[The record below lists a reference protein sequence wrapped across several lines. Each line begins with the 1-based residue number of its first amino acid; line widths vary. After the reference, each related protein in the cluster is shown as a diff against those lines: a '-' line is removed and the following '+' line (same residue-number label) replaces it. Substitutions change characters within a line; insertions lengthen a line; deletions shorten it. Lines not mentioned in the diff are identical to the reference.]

1 MSKRAVSGSYLWC
14 PAVVLCLFTA
24 AVPCLA
30 VAQEPTTGTVTG
42 TVTRAEGGGT
52 LAGVSVSVQGSG
64 QTAVTRGDG
73 QYTLRNVAAGPRTIV
88 FRWLGYRPVEQP
100 VTVEPGGSVTLDAA
114 LEPAP
119 AILSDL
125 VVQGASRAPERIV
138 EAPSAISVV
147 ETRLLE
153 ANTITGQVPMAL
165 KETPGV
171 DLVQSGVNDFNV
183 NTRGFNSSLNRRMLV
198 LQDGRDLAIAFLGS
212 QEWNTLSVP
221 LEELGRIEVVRGPGS
236 ALYGANAFSG
246 VIALTTPEARQI
258 VGTKLT
264 IGGGELESLRGDLS
278 HAGVAGGGRFGYR
291 VNGGYYRSDTFTR
304 SRTLLDGTSLQT
316 EYAPATDVAIGVVR
330 EARPLSG
337 QTLDPVTRAPLGERD
352 ELQNIYGSARVD
364 YYAPGGSVISADGG
378 AARVENEVLVTG
390 IGRVQIEKALR
401 PWARLG
407 WAADR
412 FNVFGFWNARRTLD
426 PQFSLASGAP
436 LRETSDIFHFEG
448 QTNFRFMEERGRV
461 VVGSSYRNTNVDTEL
476 TLMEAGND
484 NRSDDL
490 YSAYGQVE
498 FDIVPQV
505 KLVAAARMDD
515 GTLINTQFSPKGAI
529 VFSPNENHSFRATI
543 NQAFQTPNYSEFFL
557 RVAAGAP
564 ANFSA
569 LEAGLRASPLG
580 PVLAGVPVGTLFTT
594 SAAVPVF
601 ARGNAGLDVESTT
614 GYELGYKGT
623 FANRVFVTLDL
634 YYNAIS
640 DFVTDLLPGVNPA
653 AFGPW
658 TAPDAVPA
666 PFRATLES
674 TVRSQLLAAGQP
686 IAAAGLTRVN
696 GNTEIV
702 LSYTN
707 AGQVDQYGAELGV
720 GVQITDE
727 VRADGS
733 LSLFDFDVE
742 AGSQAVGDQLLANT
756 PSKKGT
762 VGVSYTGRQGLDL
775 GAHIRIV
782 DSYPWAAG
790 VFLGEVPSSQS
801 VDVNAGYRINQN
813 FRVFALATNVFDQE
827 RFHLFG
833 GSVIGRRVLGGV
845 TVQF

>member
-1 MSKRAVSGSYLWC
+1 VSGFHPWFCS
-14 PAVVLCLFTA
+14 A
-24 AVPCLA
+24 ALA
-30 VAQEPTTGTVTG
+30 VLAALLPPSLTAQQSGTVTG
-42 TVTRAEGGGT
+42 TVTRAEGGGA
-52 LAGVSVSVQGSG
+52 LAGVSVSVQGTG
-64 QTAVTRGDG
+64 QTAVSGGDG
-73 QYTLRNVAAGPRTIV
+73 RYTLRSVPAGPRTIV
-88 FRWLGYRPVEQP
+88 FRWLGYRPTELP
-100 VTVEPGGSVTLDAA
+100 VTVEPGGSATLDAA

-138 EAPSAISVV
+138 EAPAAISVV
-147 ETRLLE
+147 EPRLLE

-246 VIALTTPEARQI
+246 VIALTTPAAREI

-278 HAGVAGGGRFGYR
+278 HAGVAAGGRFGYR

-304 SRTLLDGTSLQT
+304 SRTLVNGSSLAT
-316 EYAPATDVAIGVVR
+316 EYAPATDNTVGPAR
-330 EARPLSG
+330 ELRPLSG
-337 QTLDPVTRAPLGERD
+337 QTLEAGTGAPLGDRD
-352 ELQNIYGSARVD
+352 DLQNIYGSARLD
-364 YYAPGGSVISADGG
+364 YYLPGGSVVSADGG

-407 WAADR
+407 WAAER
-412 FNVFGFWNARRTLD
+412 FNVFGYWNARRTLD

-436 LRETSDIFHFEG
+436 LRETSDIFHVEG
-448 QTNFRFMEERGRV
+448 QTNFRFLEDRGRV
-461 VVGSSYRNTNVDTEL
+461 VVGTSYRNTNVDTEL
-476 TLMEAGND
+476 TLMEAAND

-490 YSAYGQVE
+490 YAGYGQVE
-498 FDIVPQV
+498 FDIIPQV
-505 KLVAAARMDD
+505 KLVAAARIDD

-529 VFSPNENHSFRATI
+529 VFSPNENHSIRATV

-564 ANFSA
+564 ANFTQ
-569 LEAGLRASPLG
+569 LETGLRASALG
-580 PVLAGVPVGTLFTT
+580 PALAGVPVGTLFTT

-614 GYELGYKGT
+614 GYELGYKGA
-623 FANRVFVTLDL
+623 FANRVYVTLDL
-634 YYNAIS
+634 YYNSIS

-653 AFGPW
+653 YGLW
-658 TAPDAVPA
+658 TAPDAVPP
-666 PFRATLES
+666 PFRAPLEAA
-674 TVRSQLLAAGQP
+674 VRSTLAP
-686 IAAAGLTRVN
+686 INPVAAAGLTRVN

-720 GVQITDE
+720 GVQVTDE
-727 VRADGS
+727 VRADAT
-733 LSLFDFDVE
+733 LSLFDFEVE

-762 VGVSYTGRQGLDL
+762 LGVSYAGRQGLDL
-775 GAHIRIV
+775 GASVRLV
-782 DSYPWAAG
+782 DSYDWAAG
-790 VFLGEVPSSQS
+790 VFIGEVPSSQS
-801 VDVNAGYRINQN
+801 VDVNAGYRINHN

-827 RFHLFG
+827 RYHLFG
-833 GSVIGRRVLGGV
+833 GSVIGRRVLGGI

>member
-1 MSKRAVSGSYLWC
+1 MSRRAVSGFILRC
-14 PAVVLCLFTA
+14 CCCILPLLLVLPSRATA
-24 AVPCLA
+24 QAS
-30 VAQEPTTGTVTG
+30 GTVTG
-42 TVTRAEGGGT
+42 TVTRADGGGG
-52 LAGVSVSVQGSG
+52 LAGVSVAVQGTG
-64 QTAVTRGDG
+64 QTAVSGGNGR
-73 QYTLRNVAAGPRTIV
+73 YTLRNVPAGNRTII
-88 FRWLGYRPVEQP
+88 FRWLGYRPTELP
-100 VTVEPGGSVTLDAA
+100 VTVEPGSTVTLDAA

-119 AILSDL
+119 VVISDL

-138 EAPSAISVV
+138 EAPAAISVV
-147 ETRLLE
+147 EPRLLE
-153 ANTITGQVPMAL
+153 TNTITGQVPMAL

-246 VIALTTPEARQI
+246 VIALTTPTAREI

-264 IGGGELESLRGDLS
+264 IGGGELESIRGDLS
-278 HAGVAGGGRFGYR
+278 HAGVTPGGRFGYR

-304 SRTLLDGTSLQT
+304 SRTLFNGTSLAA
-316 EYAPATDVAIGVVR
+316 EYADATDAAIGPAR
-330 EARPLSG
+330 ELRPLSG
-337 QTLDPVTRAPLGERD
+337 QTVDPATGAPLGDRD
-352 ELQNIYGSARVD
+352 DLQNIYGSARLD

-401 PWARLG
+401 PWARLA
-407 WAADR
+407 WAGDR
-412 FNVFGFWNARRTLD
+412 FNVFGYWNARRTLD

-436 LRETSDIFHFEG
+436 LLETADVFHVEG
-448 QTNFRFMEERGRV
+448 QTNFPLLEDRGRV
-461 VVGSSYRNTNVDTEL
+461 VVGTSYRNTNVDTEGS
-476 TLMEAGND
+476 LMELAND

-490 YSAYGQVE
+490 YSGYGQVE
-498 FDIVPQV
+498 FDIVPQL
-505 KLVAAARMDD
+505 KLVAAARIDD
-515 GTLINTQFSPKGAI
+515 GTLINTQFSPKGAV
-529 VFSPNENHSFRATI
+529 VFSPNQNHSIRATV

-564 ANFSA
+564 VNLSQ
-569 LEAGLRASPLG
+569 LEAGLRASALG
-580 PVLAGVPVGTLFTT
+580 PALAGVPSGTLFTT
-594 SAAVPVF
+594 SAAVPIF
-601 ARGNAGLDVESTT
+601 ARGNAALDVESTT

-623 FANRVFVTLDL
+623 FGNRVFVTLDL
-634 YYNAIS
+634 YYNSIS

-653 AFGPW
+653 YGPW
-658 TAPDAVPA
+658 TAPDAVP
-666 PFRATLES
+666 L
-674 TVRSQLLAAGQP
+674 TVRPVLEQQVRSALAAVSP
-686 IAAAGLTRVN
+686 VAAAGLTRVN

-702 LSYTN
+702 VSYAN
-707 AGQVDQYGAELGV
+707 AGEVDQYGAELGV

-727 VRADGS
+727 IRADGS
-733 LSLFDFDVE
+733 LSLFDFEVE

-762 VGVSYTGRQGLDL
+762 IGLSYTGRQGLDL
-775 GAHIRIV
+775 GASVRIV
-782 DSYPWAAG
+782 DSYDWAAG
-790 VFLGEVPSSQS
+790 VFVGEVPSSQT
-801 VDVNAGYRINQN
+801 VDVNAGYRINHN

-827 RFHLFG
+827 RYHLFG
-833 GSVIGRRVLGGV
+833 GSVIGRRVLGGM

>member
-1 MSKRAVSGSYLWC
+1 MSRRAVSGFILRC
-14 PAVVLCLFTA
+14 CCCILPLLLVLPSRATA
-24 AVPCLA
+24 QAS
-30 VAQEPTTGTVTG
+30 GTVTG
-42 TVTRAEGGGT
+42 TVTRADGGGG
-52 LAGVSVSVQGSG
+52 LAGVSVAVQGTG
-64 QTAVTRGDG
+64 QTAVSGGNGR
-73 QYTLRNVAAGPRTIV
+73 YTLRNVPAGNRTII
-88 FRWLGYRPVEQP
+88 FRWLGYRPTELP
-100 VTVEPGGSVTLDAA
+100 VTVEPGSTVTLDAA

-119 AILSDL
+119 VVISDL

-138 EAPSAISVV
+138 EAPAAISVV
-147 ETRLLE
+147 EPRLLE
-153 ANTITGQVPMAL
+153 TNTITGQVPMAL

-246 VIALTTPEARQI
+246 VIALTTPTAREI

-264 IGGGELESLRGDLS
+264 IGGGELESIRGDLS
-278 HAGVAGGGRFGYR
+278 HAGVTPGGRFGYR

-304 SRTLLDGTSLQT
+304 SRTLFNGTSLAA
-316 EYAPATDVAIGVVR
+316 EYADATDAAIGPAR
-330 EARPLSG
+330 ELRPLSG
-337 QTLDPVTRAPLGERD
+337 QTVDPATGAPLGDRD
-352 ELQNIYGSARVD
+352 DLQNIYGSARLD

-401 PWARLG
+401 PWARLA
-407 WAADR
+407 WAGDR
-412 FNVFGFWNARRTLD
+412 FNVFGYWNARRTLD

-436 LRETSDIFHFEG
+436 LLETADVFHVEG
-448 QTNFRFMEERGRV
+448 QTNFPLLEDRGRV
-461 VVGSSYRNTNVDTEL
+461 VVGTSYRNTNVDTEGS
-476 TLMEAGND
+476 LMELAND

-490 YSAYGQVE
+490 YSGYGQVE
-498 FDIVPQV
+498 FDIVPQL
-505 KLVAAARMDD
+505 KLVAAARIDD
-515 GTLINTQFSPKGAI
+515 GTLINTQFSPKGAV
-529 VFSPNENHSFRATI
+529 VFSPNQNHSIRATV

-564 ANFSA
+564 VNLSQ
-569 LEAGLRASPLG
+569 LEAGLRASALG
-580 PVLAGVPVGTLFTT
+580 PALAGVPSGTLFTT
-594 SAAVPVF
+594 SAAVPIF
-601 ARGNAGLDVESTT
+601 ARGNAALDVESTT

-623 FANRVFVTLDL
+623 FGNRVFVTLDL
-634 YYNAIS
+634 YYNSIS

-653 AFGPW
+653 YGPW
-658 TAPDAVPA
+658 TAPDAVP
-666 PFRATLES
+666 L
-674 TVRSQLLAAGQP
+674 TVRPVLEQQVRSALAAVSP
-686 IAAAGLTRVN
+686 LAAAGLTRVN

-702 LSYTN
+702 VSYAN
-707 AGQVDQYGAELGV
+707 AGEVDQYGAELGV

-727 VRADGS
+727 IRADGS
-733 LSLFDFDVE
+733 LSLFDFEVE

-762 VGVSYTGRQGLDL
+762 IGLSYTGRQGLDL
-775 GAHIRIV
+775 GASVRIV
-782 DSYPWAAG
+782 DSYDWAAG
-790 VFLGEVPSSQS
+790 VFVGEVPSSQT
-801 VDVNAGYRINQN
+801 VDVNAGYRINHN

-827 RFHLFG
+827 RYHLFG
-833 GSVIGRRVLGGV
+833 GSVIGRRVLGGM

>member
-1 MSKRAVSGSYLWC
+1 MSRAVSEWQPWC
-14 PAVVLCLFTA
+14 SRITGAFLALLAMFAPSTA
-24 AVPCLA
+24 S
-30 VAQEPTTGTVTG
+30 AQSSGTVTG
-42 TVTRAEGGGT
+42 TVTRAEGGGP
-52 LAGVSVSVQGSG
+52 LAGVSVSVRNAG
-64 QTAVTRGDG
+64 QTAVTNGEGR
-73 QYTLRNVAAGPRTIV
+73 YTLRGVPAGPQTIV
-88 FRWLGYRPVEQP
+88 FRWLGYRPTELP
-100 VTVEPGGSVTLDAA
+100 ATVEPGGTATVDAA

-138 EAPSAISVV
+138 EAPAAISVV
-147 ETRLLE
+147 EPRLLE
-153 ANTITGQVPMAL
+153 NNTITGQIPMAL

-246 VIALTTPEARQI
+246 VIALTTPTAREI

-264 IGGGELESLRGDLS
+264 VGGGELESLRGDLS
-278 HAGVAGGGRFGYR
+278 HAGVVGNRFGYR

-304 SRTLLDGTSLQT
+304 SRTLFDRSSLAT
-316 EYAPATDVAIGVVR
+316 EYAPATDAPVGPAL
-330 EARPLSG
+330 EARPLAG
-337 QTLDPVTRAPLGERD
+337 QTRDPATGAPLGDRD
-352 ELQNIYGSARVD
+352 DLQNIYGSARLD
-364 YYAPGGSVISADGG
+364 YYMPGGSVVSADGG

-401 PWARLG
+401 PWARLA
-407 WAADR
+407 WAGER
-412 FNVFGFWNARRTLD
+412 FNVFTFWNGRRTLD
-426 PQFSLASGAP
+426 PQYSLASGAQ
-436 LRETSDIFHFEG
+436 LLETSDIFHVEG
-448 QTNFRFMEERGRV
+448 QTNFRFMTDRGRV
-461 VVGSSYRNTNVDTEL
+461 VVGSSYRNSNVDTEG
-476 TLMEAGND
+476 TLMELAND

-490 YSAYGQVE
+490 YSGYGQVE
-498 FDIVPQV
+498 FNIVPQV
-505 KLVAAARMDD
+505 KLVAAARLDD

-529 VFSPNENHSFRATI
+529 VFSPNENHSIRATV

-557 RVAAGAP
+557 RVDAGVP
-564 ANFSA
+564 ANFTA
-569 LEAGLRASPLG
+569 LETGLRASLLG
-580 PVLAGVPVGTLFTT
+580 PALAGVPVGTLFTT
-594 SAAVPVF
+594 SAAVPVR
-601 ARGNAGLDVESTT
+601 ARGNGTLDVESTT

-623 FANRVFVTLDL
+623 FNQRVYLTVDL
-634 YYNAIS
+634 YYNKIS

-653 AFGPW
+653 YGPW

-666 PFRATLES
+666 QFRAPLEAA
-674 TVRSQLLAAGQP
+674 VRGQLVAAGQTL
-686 IAAAGLTRVN
+686 AAAGLTRVA

-707 AGQVDQYGAELGV
+707 AGRVEQYGAEVGLGV
-720 GVQITDE
+720 QVTDE

-762 VGVSYTGRQGLDL
+762 LSVSYSGRQGLDL
-775 GAHIRIV
+775 GASIRLV
-782 DSYPWAAG
+782 DSYQWAAG
-790 VFLGEVPSSQS
+790 VFVGEVPSSQP
-801 VDVNAGYRINQN
+801 VDVNAGYRINPN

-833 GSVIGRRVLGGV
+833 GSVIGRRVLGGM

>member
-1 MSKRAVSGSYLWC
+1 MSRRAVSGFHLGFGGFALALLATLL
-14 PAVVLCLFTA
+14 PTIMA
-24 AVPCLA
+24 A
-30 VAQEPTTGTVTG
+30 QTSGTVTG
-42 TVTRAEGGGT
+42 AVTRADGGGG
-52 LAGVSVSVQGSG
+52 LAGVSVSVQGAG
-64 QTAVTRGDG
+64 QTTVSGGDG
-73 QYTLRNVAAGPRTIV
+73 RYTLRNVAAGPRTIV
-88 FRWLGYRPVEQP
+88 FRWLGYRPTEMP
-100 VTVEPGGSVTLDAA
+100 VTVEAGGTVTLDAA

-119 AILSDL
+119 VIISEL

-138 EAPSAISVV
+138 EAPAAISVV
-147 ETRLLE
+147 EPRLLE

-246 VIALTTPEARQI
+246 VIALTTPTAREI

-264 IGGGELESLRGDLS
+264 VGGGELESMRGDLS

-304 SRTLLDGTSLQT
+304 SRTLADFSSLAT
-316 EYAPATDVAIGVVR
+316 EYAPATDNPVGPAR

-337 QTLDPVTRAPLGERD
+337 QTLDPATRAPLGDRD
-352 ELQNIYGSARVD
+352 DLQNIYGSARVD
-364 YYAPGGSVISADGG
+364 YYTPGGSVVSADGG

-401 PWARLG
+401 PWARLA
-407 WAADR
+407 WAGER

-436 LRETSDIFHFEG
+436 LRETSDIFHVEG
-448 QTNFRFMEERGRV
+448 QTNFRFLEERGRV
-461 VVGSSYRNTNVDTEL
+461 VVGTSYRNTNVDTEL
-476 TLMEAGND
+476 TLMEAAND

-490 YSAYGQVE
+490 YAGYGQVE
-498 FDIVPQV
+498 FDIIPKL
-505 KLVAAARMDD
+505 KLVAAARIDD
-515 GTLINTQFSPKGAI
+515 GTLISTQFSPKGAI
-529 VFSPNENHSFRATI
+529 VFSPNENHSIRATV

-564 ANFSA
+564 ANFTA
-569 LEAGLRASPLG
+569 LETGLRASALG
-580 PVLAGVPVGTLFTT
+580 PALAGVPVGTLFTT

-614 GYELGYKGT
+614 GYELGYKGA
-623 FANRVFVTLDL
+623 FANRVYVTLDL

-653 AFGPW
+653 YGPW
-658 TAPDAVPA
+658 TAPDAVPPQFRPALEAAVRNSLA
-666 PFRATLES
+666 PIN
-674 TVRSQLLAAGQP
+674 P

-733 LSLFDFDVE
+733 LSLFDFEVE

-756 PSKKGT
+756 PSTKGT
-762 VGVSYTGRQGLDL
+762 LGVSYTGRQGLDL
-775 GAHIRIV
+775 GASVRIV
-782 DSYPWAAG
+782 DSYQWAAG
-790 VFLGEVPSSQS
+790 VFVGEVPSSES
-801 VDVNAGYRINQN
+801 VDVNAGYRINHN

-827 RFHLFG
+827 RYHLFG
-833 GSVIGRRVLGGV
+833 GSVIGRRVLGGI

>member
-1 MSKRAVSGSYLWC
+1 MSRRAVSGLHPWC
-14 PAVVLCLFTA
+14 CRGASAL
-24 AVPCLA
+24 LA
-30 VAQEPTTGTVTG
+30 VLAAFLPSTVAAQATGTVTG
-42 TVTRAEGGGT
+42 TVTRAEGGGP
-52 LAGVSVSVQGSG
+52 LAGVSVSVRSTG
-64 QTAVTRGDG
+64 QTGVTRGDG
-73 QYTLRNVAAGPRTIV
+73 RYTLRNVPAGSQVVV

-100 VTVEPGGSVTLDAA
+100 VTVEPGGTATLDAA

-138 EAPSAISVV
+138 EAPAAISVV
-147 ETRLLE
+147 EPRLLE
-153 ANTITGQVPMAL
+153 SNTITGQVPMAL

-246 VIALTTPEARQI
+246 VIALTTPTAREI

-264 IGGGELESLRGDLS
+264 IGGGELETLRGDLS
-278 HAGVAGGGRFGYR
+278 HAGVAGRFGYR

-304 SRTLLDGTSLQT
+304 SRTLLDGSSLAT
-316 EYAPATDVAIGVVR
+316 EYAEATDETVGPAR

-337 QTLDPVTRAPLGERD
+337 QTLDPATRAPLGERD
-352 ELQNIYGSARVD
+352 DLQNIYGSARLD
-364 YYAPGGSVISADGG
+364 YYLPGGSVVSADGG

-390 IGRVQIEKALR
+390 IGRVQIEKAIR
-401 PWARLG
+401 PWARLA
-407 WAADR
+407 WAGER

-426 PQFSLASGAP
+426 PQFSLASSAP
-436 LRETSDIFHFEG
+436 LLETSDIFHVEG
-448 QTNFRFMEERGRV
+448 QTNFRFLADRGRV
-461 VVGSSYRNTNVDTEL
+461 VVGTSYRNTNVDTEL
-476 TLMEAGND
+476 TLMEAVND

-490 YSAYGQVE
+490 YSGYGQVE
-498 FDIVPQV
+498 FDIIPQV
-505 KLVAAARMDD
+505 KLVAAARLDD

-529 VFSPNENHSFRATI
+529 VFSPNENHSIRATV

-564 ANFSA
+564 ANFTA
-569 LEAGLRASPLG
+569 LETGLRASPLG
-580 PVLAGVPVGTLFTT
+580 PALAGVPVGTLFTT

-601 ARGNAGLDVESTT
+601 ARGNAALDVESTT

-623 FANRVFVTLDL
+623 FANRVYLTADV
-634 YYNAIS
+634 YYNKIS

-653 AFGPW
+653 YGPW
-658 TAPDAVPA
+658 TAPEAVPV
-666 PFRATLES
+666 PFRAPLEGA
-674 TVRSQLLAAGQP
+674 VRNSLIGAGQTL
-686 IAAAGLTRVN
+686 AAAGLTRVN

-707 AGQVDQYGAELGV
+707 AGEVEQYGAEVGV

-733 LSLFDFDVE
+733 LSLFDFEVQ

-756 PSKKGT
+756 PTKKGT
-762 VGVSYTGRQGLDL
+762 LGVSYTGRQGLDL
-775 GAHIRIV
+775 GASVRLV
-782 DSYPWAAG
+782 DSYDWAAG
-790 VFLGEVPSSQS
+790 VFIGQVPSSQS
-801 VDVNAGYRINQN
+801 VDVNAGYRFNHN

-827 RFHLFG
+827 RYHLFG